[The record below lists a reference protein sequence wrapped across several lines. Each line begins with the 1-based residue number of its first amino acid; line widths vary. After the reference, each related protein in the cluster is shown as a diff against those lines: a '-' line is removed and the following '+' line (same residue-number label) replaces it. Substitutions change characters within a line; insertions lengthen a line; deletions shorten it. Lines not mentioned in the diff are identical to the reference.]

1 MQKNKEKQAEIKVE
15 EIEKISE
22 TQKVGESIEEP
33 TKPAVVDELAETNVE
48 ESKEESTET
57 AKPAKTGKQEK
68 NKEKVEV
75 IHNGTPRMNKFN
87 QLNQK

>member
-1 MQKNKEKQAEIKVE
+1 MSRNKEPEIKVE

-22 TQKVGESIEEP
+22 TQKVGESIEEL
-33 TKPAVVDELAETNVE
+33 TKPAVDELAETNVE

-57 AKPAKTGKQEK
+57 AKPAKTGKSEK

-75 IHNGTPRMNKFN
+75 IQNGSFRFNKKF
-87 QLNQK
+87 KS